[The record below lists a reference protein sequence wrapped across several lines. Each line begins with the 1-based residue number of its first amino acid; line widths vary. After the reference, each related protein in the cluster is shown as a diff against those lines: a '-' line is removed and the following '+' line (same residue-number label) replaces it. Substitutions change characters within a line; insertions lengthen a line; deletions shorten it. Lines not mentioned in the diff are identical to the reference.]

1 MDFAKMRSVAQLF
14 FRRNATRGV
23 STKWLFKTH
32 TRLLRSFL
40 RHHTFEVEK
49 AGDFTYL
56 RVDRTPFV
64 WPANADLEPLK
75 NLLAELLI
83 PDHPHQY
90 DYGLTRLSPREVLL
104 DVGCCEGGFAAKAA
118 AGGATV
124 IAVEPSRRMSGVIRR
139 LFELRGLPSPTI
151 KECLLGSRSGE
162 ACFQE
167 NEEDPAQSRFAET
180 KVPNSYPISLSTID
194 QLVAGLEV
202 KPTYL
207 KCDAEGADF
216 GILQGG
222 REFLQEFRPKIAIT
236 TYHAS
241 EDFVRMRD
249 YLVSLGYKVEGKG
262 LIYIGGELRV
272 VMIHAA

>member
-1 MDFAKMRSVAQLF
+1 MDFAKIRAVAQLF
-14 FRRNATRGV
+14 FRRTATRGV
-23 STKWLFKTH
+23 SPKWLFKTH
-32 TRLLRSFL
+32 TRLFRSFL
-40 RHHTFEVEK
+40 RQHTFEAQK

-56 RVDRTPFV
+56 RIDQTPFV
-64 WPANADLEPLK
+64 WPRNADIEPLK

-83 PDHPHQY
+83 TDHPHQY
-90 DYGLTRLSPREVLL
+90 DCGLTRLSPDEVLL

-118 AGGATV
+118 ESGAKV
-124 IAVEPSRRMSGVIRR
+124 IAIEPSRKMGAVIRR
-139 LFELRGLPSPTI
+139 LFELRGLQSPTI
-151 KECLLGSRSGE
+151 KECLLGARSGE
-162 ACFQE
+162 AFFQE
-167 NEEDPAQSRFAET
+167 NEEDPAQSRVAET
-180 KVPNSYPISLSTID
+180 KVPNSYPISLLTID
-194 QLVAGLEV
+194 QLVAELGV

-216 GILQGG
+216 AILQGG
-222 REFLQEFRPKIAIT
+222 RKFLQEFRPKIAIT

-262 LIYIGGELRV
+262 FIYISGELRV